1 MMFSDSVSFLSFL
14 NKIEILIHTYTIYH
28 QGVIRSYAGP
38 SRIDVNSSNRRDADV
53 NCINRNRA
61 GECEGS

>member
-1 MMFSDSVSFLSFL
+1 MMFSYSVSFPLFL
-14 NKIEILIHTYTIYH
+14 NEIEMLFRIYTIYH
-28 QGVIRSYAGP
+28 QRVIRSYAGP
-38 SRIDVNSSNRRDADV
+38 SRIDVNSSKRRDADV